1 VTFRQLAPWAFL
13 LLVGCQEKLTAPA
26 DCPALCPGGIAQ
38 VFEEVVYPISGSD
51 SSFRGYVQPYNS
63 AALLASNGLQG
74 QEQRAIMRFPALND
88 SVSVRDTLRS
98 YVVDSVALSLT
109 VMARDTNVN
118 GLQLDLYRLPPTID
132 TATTFADVDPS
143 FSPTNL
149 VTQIPVADSVNA
161 GVVRVVLQG
170 PDLAKVALGPTDG
183 GVLALGVRVNAPVI
197 TGVRLGAIGSL
208 GGVFTTYATA
218 DIPDTGTAK
227 LRTFALPAAFG
238 SYVPAIQQAAD
249 PTMLSIG
256 GEPSARAI
264 MRFELPARIK
274 DSANIV
280 RATLELTP
288 VTPIEGLPTDPLHLQ
303 GRAVLADLGAKS
315 PVNNAAGRVPED
327 TVESGTSGTV
337 SLEAVRLVEQWI
349 GLVSQPA
356 ALIVSVAPEQE
367 AATFSR
373 PVFYSSLAAD
383 SAVRPRL
390 RISYLLSFPFE
401 NP

>member
-1 VTFRQLAPWAFL
+1 
-13 LLVGCQEKLTAPA
+13 
-26 DCPALCPGGIAQ
+26 
-38 VFEEVVYPISGSD
+38 
-51 SSFRGYVQPYNS
+51 
-63 AALLASNGLQG
+63 
-74 QEQRAIMRFPALND
+74 MRFPALND

-98 YVVDSVALSLT
+98 YVVDSVALSVT
-109 VMARDTNVN
+109 VIARDTNVT

>member
-63 AALLASNGLQG
+63 AALLVSNGLQG
-74 QEQRAIMRFPALND
+74 QEQRAIMRFPALSD
-88 SVSVRDTLRS
+88 SVTVRDTLRS
-98 YVVDSVALSLT
+98 YVIDSVALSLT
-109 VMARDTNVN
+109 VIARDTNVN
-118 GLQLDLYRLPPTID
+118 GLQFDLYRLPPTID
-132 TATTFADVDPS
+132 TATSFSDVDAS
-143 FSPTNL
+143 FSPPNL
-149 VTQIPVADSVNA
+149 VAQIPVADSVNA
-161 GVVRVVLQG
+161 GVVRVVLRG
-170 PDLAKVALGPTDG
+170 PDLAKVAFGPADG
-183 GVLALGVRVNAPVI
+183 GVLALGVRVNAPVV
-197 TGVRLGAIGSL
+197 TGARLGASGSL
-208 GGVFTTYATA
+208 AGVFTTYATA

-227 LRTFALPAAFG
+227 LRTFALPAAFS
-238 SYVPAIQQAAD
+238 SYVPALQQAAD
-249 PTMLSIG
+249 STMLSIG

-264 MRFELPARIK
+264 MRFDLPARIK

-288 VTPIEGLPTDPLHLQ
+288 VAPIEGLPTDPLRLQ

-315 PVNNAAGRVPED
+315 PVNNAAGLIPVD
-327 TVESGTSGTV
+327 TIESGTGGTV
-337 SLEAVRLVEQWI
+337 SLEAVRLVNQWV
-349 GLVSQPA
+349 GASPQPA
-356 ALIVSVAPEQE
+356 TLILSVAPEQE
-367 AATFSR
+367 AAIFSR